1 MDEEDVDGADES
13 EIVSEFVSG
22 SLTAF
27 RTCSI
32 SELPIRVFGL
42 IGSVI
47 GCFLTLARADR
58 SCLTFS
64 IGVCFLGWGW
74 FVLDGGFDIAAD
86 DVTVFDVTDVVAID
100 VVGTDGVAEVLVT
113 GALVVGITALS
124 FERSL
129 DGTGV
134 VNGTVL
140 ECVILDGAGRV
151 GSVLLPFSLLSFCI
165 VDDFVTICVTA
176 GGAVVTAC
184 ATSGSFLFCVGG
196 AVTISFSDSSRTE
209 VVSLTLGF
217 VSSFSFC
224 FWIVFSFPFSFSDNF
239 RSFLWSF

>member
-1 MDEEDVDGADES
+1 MDDEEEDGTDVS
-13 EIVSEFVSG
+13 EIVSEFASG

-58 SCLTFS
+58 SCFTFS

-74 FVLDGGFDIAAD
+74 VATVDKGFDDGFDVAAV
-86 DVTVFDVTDVVAID
+86 DVNVFDVADVVAIED
-100 VVGTDGVAEVLVT
+100 VGTDVNGVADVLVT
-113 GALVVGITALS
+113 GAFGVVVGITAFS

-140 ECVILDGAGRV
+140 EFVILDGAGRV
-151 GSVLLPFSLLSFCI
+151 GSVLLPFSLLSCCI
-165 VDDFVTICVTA
+165 VDDFVTI
-176 GGAVVTAC
+176 
-184 ATSGSFLFCVGG
+184 
-196 AVTISFSDSSRTE
+196 
-209 VVSLTLGF
+209 
-217 VSSFSFC
+217 
-224 FWIVFSFPFSFSDNF
+224 
-239 RSFLWSF
+239 

>member
-1 MDEEDVDGADES
+1 MDEEDVDGVDES
-13 EIVSEFVSG
+13 EIVSELVSG

-47 GCFLTLARADR
+47 GFFLILARADR

-74 FVLDGGFDIAAD
+74 FVLDGGFDVAAD
-86 DVTVFDVTDVVAID
+86 DVFDVADVVAID
-100 VVGTDGVAEVLVT
+100 VVGTDVDGVAEVLVT
-113 GALVVGITALS
+113 GALVVGITAFS
-124 FERSL
+124 FGRSL

-140 ECVILDGAGRV
+140 ECVILDGAAGV
-151 GSVLLPFSLLSFCI
+151 CSVLLPFSLLSFCI
-165 VDDFVTICVTA
+165 VDDFVTVCVTA
-176 GGAVVTAC
+176 VGTVV
-184 ATSGSFLFCVGG
+184 TSGSFLFSVGG
-196 AVTISFSDSSRTE
+196 TVTISFSDSSLTE

-239 RSFLWSF
+239 RSFLWPF

>member
-1 MDEEDVDGADES
+1 MDEEDVDGTDES

-74 FVLDGGFDIAAD
+74 LAMVLAVGFDVAAV

-100 VVGTDGVAEVLVT
+100 DDGTDVNGVAGVLVT
-113 GALVVGITALS
+113 GAFGVVVGITAFS

-129 DGTGV
+129 GGTGV

-140 ECVILDGAGRV
+140 ECVILDEADGV
-151 GSVLLPFSLLSFCI
+151 GSILLPFSLLSFCI
-165 VDDFVTICVTA
+165 VDDFVTNSVTA
-176 GGAVVTAC
+176 GVTDVTIGV
-184 ATSGSFLFCVGG
+184 TSGSFL
-196 AVTISFSDSSRTE
+196 S
-209 VVSLTLGF
+209 
-217 VSSFSFC
+217 
-224 FWIVFSFPFSFSDNF
+224 
-239 RSFLWSF
+239 

>member
-1 MDEEDVDGADES
+1 MDEEEEDVDGTDES

-74 FVLDGGFDIAAD
+74 LAMVLAVGFDVAAV
-86 DVTVFDVTDVVAID
+86 DVTVFDVADVVAID
-100 VVGTDGVAEVLVT
+100 DDGTDVNGVAEVLVT
-113 GALVVGITALS
+113 GAFGVVVGITAFS

-129 DGTGV
+129 GGTGV
-134 VNGTVL
+134 VTGTVL
-140 ECVILDGAGRV
+140 ECVILDEAGGV
-151 GSVLLPFSLLSFCI
+151 GSIAS
-165 VDDFVTICVTA
+165 
-176 GGAVVTAC
+176 VV
-184 ATSGSFLFCVGG
+184 
-196 AVTISFSDSSRTE
+196 
-209 VVSLTLGF
+209 
-217 VSSFSFC
+217 
-224 FWIVFSFPFSFSDNF
+224 
-239 RSFLWSF
+239 

>member
-1 MDEEDVDGADES
+1 MDEEEDVDGTDES

-74 FVLDGGFDIAAD
+74 LAMVLGVGFDVAAVDVSVFDIA
-86 DVTVFDVTDVVAID
+86 DVTVFDVTDVVTID
-100 VVGTDGVAEVLVT
+100 DDGTDVNGVAEVLVT
-113 GALVVGITALS
+113 GAFGVVVGITAFS

-129 DGTGV
+129 GGTGV
-134 VNGTVL
+134 VTGTVL
-140 ECVILDGAGRV
+140 ECVILDEAGGV
-151 GSVLLPFSLLSFCI
+151 GSILLPFSLLSFCI
-165 VDDFVTICVTA
+165 VDDFVTNCVTA
-176 GGAVVTAC
+176 GGTAVVTIGV
-184 ATSGSFLFCVGG
+184 TSGSFL
-196 AVTISFSDSSRTE
+196 S
-209 VVSLTLGF
+209 
-217 VSSFSFC
+217 
-224 FWIVFSFPFSFSDNF
+224 
-239 RSFLWSF
+239 

>member
-1 MDEEDVDGADES
+1 MDEEDVDGTDES

-74 FVLDGGFDIAAD
+74 LAMVLAVGFDVAAV

-100 VVGTDGVAEVLVT
+100 DDGTDVNGVAGVLVT
-113 GALVVGITALS
+113 GAFGVVVGITAFS

-129 DGTGV
+129 GGTGV

-140 ECVILDGAGRV
+140 ECVILDEADGV
-151 GSVLLPFSLLSFCI
+151 GSILLPFSLLSFCI
-165 VDDFVTICVTA
+165 VDDFVTNSVTA
-176 GGAVVTAC
+176 GGTVVTIGV
-184 ATSGSFLFCVGG
+184 TSGSFL
-196 AVTISFSDSSRTE
+196 S
-209 VVSLTLGF
+209 
-217 VSSFSFC
+217 
-224 FWIVFSFPFSFSDNF
+224 
-239 RSFLWSF
+239 